1 VAGGIVA
8 GWYRWMPRGAFLK
21 VGDMKNRARSDLF
34 ERDHSGGKRYD
45 FQVKK
50 KKACTRRA
58 LSIRQLFAELIL
70 RGEKKVEYRSRITH
84 VRGKVLLYAAKPQTD
99 HSLLRAWVKAAK
111 LPHGV
116 ILGSMEIVGCKEYGP
131 DDFGW
136 LLANPTRLKRPVP
149 PRGKPQPS
157 FFFT

>member
-1 VAGGIVA
+1 MF
-8 GWYRWMPRGAFLK
+8 R
-21 VGDMKNRARSDLF
+21 RARSDSF
-34 ERDHSGGKRYD
+34 KREPSGAKRYNPE
-45 FQVKK
+45 VKK
-50 KKACTRRA
+50 KRSCTRRA
-58 LSIRQLFAELIL
+58 LSIRQPFAELIL
-70 RGEKKVEYRSRITH
+70 HGEKKVERRSHVTH

-99 HSLLRAWVKAAK
+99 DSLLRAWVKAAK

-116 ILGSMEIVGCKEYGP
+116 ILGSVEIVGCKEYGP